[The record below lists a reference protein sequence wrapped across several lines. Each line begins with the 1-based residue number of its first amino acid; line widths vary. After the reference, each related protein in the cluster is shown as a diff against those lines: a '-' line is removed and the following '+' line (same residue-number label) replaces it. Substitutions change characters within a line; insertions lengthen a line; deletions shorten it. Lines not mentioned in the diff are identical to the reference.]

1 MNGLMAEGGGRMREK
16 NILQILR
23 ESRYTVVLSG
33 IEMMSQSGYPL
44 LRDGEESY
52 DIESRYGYSF
62 EEIFSSSFYSARK
75 ELFFRFYK
83 DVILKA
89 AEIPPGQGFISL
101 KKLQDHGLVNSII
114 TRRIAGL
121 EERSGCTDVINLKGT
136 VFENRCPSCG
146 RSYPMEYMRDA
157 KGVPLC
163 EKCLVAIRPG
173 VCLFGEMIDNGLMTR
188 AAGEVEKADVLIVLG
203 TNLNSPL
210 CGQMIQYYT
219 GSSLILVSEREHYS
233 DQRAD
238 IIIHGRS
245 DEFVNKLAE
254 ELEKEEKG

>member
-121 EERSGCTDVINLKGT
+121 EERAGCTDVINLKGT

-219 GSSLILVSEREHYS
+219 GSSLILVSERTL
-233 DQRAD
+233 
-238 IIIHGRS
+238 
-245 DEFVNKLAE
+245 F
-254 ELEKEEKG
+254 